1 MNNLLTI
8 ILILK
13 DRPEYTRKV
22 MSYLNRIP
30 CPFKILI
37 ADGGKD
43 KGIQATLE
51 NYYNHPDISYEYIRY
66 PYDETLTEFHNKLED
81 VTKRVKTPYAMMAD
95 NDDQIVL
102 DGIYKSI
109 EFLENNPDYCCSRGN
124 VISYARG
131 DFSGRGINLYPD
143 YPENIIG
150 TSAQERLRNICTH
163 FHSSWHNV
171 IRTNYLLATF
181 KLLNLVN
188 PNDFRSM
195 GQFPGFFIALW
206 GNEHRGDYKFLM
218 HGAGSTRTAAPFPP
232 QHDWIQEEGWIENFS
247 RLTDTVAV
255 GLSAVDGIDIAV
267 ARDLFCNYYYMM
279 YTSRVPHHLDILEQ
293 NIEASKSVNK
303 SNEELTPLVEEIRG
317 LIT

>member
-13 DRPEYTRKV
+13 DRTDYTRKV
-22 MSYLNRIP
+22 MSYLNGIP

-43 KGIQATLE
+43 KKIQATLE
-51 NYYNHPDISYEYIRY
+51 SYNNYPNISYEYIRY
-66 PYDETLTEFHNKLED
+66 PHDETLTEFHNKLED

-95 NDDQIVL
+95 NDDQIVME
-102 DGIYKSI
+102 GIYKSI
-109 EFLENNPDYCCSRGN
+109 EFLENNPDYCCSRGS
-124 VISYARG
+124 VISYGGG
-131 DFSGRGINLYPD
+131 DFSGRGINLYSD
-143 YPENIIG
+143 YLEDVTG
-150 TSAQERLRNICTH
+150 STAQERLLNMCSYYH
-163 FHSSWHNV
+163 ANWHNV
-171 IRTNYLLATF
+171 IRTNHLLATF
-181 KLLNLVN
+181 KLLKIANSS
-188 PNDFRSM
+188 DFRFSA
-195 GQFPGFFIALW
+195 QFPTFFNALW
-206 GNEHRGDYKFLM
+206 GNEHREDYEFLM
-218 HGAGSTRTAAPFPP
+218 HGAGSPRTAPPFPS
-232 QHDWIQEEGWIENFS
+232 QNKWIQKEGWIENFACLS
-247 RLTDTVAV
+247 EMVSV

>member
-13 DRPEYTRKV
+13 DRPEYTREV
-22 MSYLNRIP
+22 MSYLNGIP
-30 CPFKILI
+30 CPFRILI
-37 ADGGKD
+37 ADGGED
-43 KGIQATLE
+43 EEIQKTLE
-51 NYYNHPDISYEYIRY
+51 NYDNYPNISYEYIRY
-66 PYDETLTEFHNKLED
+66 PYDKNLTKFHNKLED
-81 VTKRVKTPYAMMAD
+81 VTKRVKTPYAVMAD
-95 NDDQIVL
+95 NDDQIVME
-102 DGIYKSI
+102 GIYKSI
-109 EFLENNPDYCCSRGN
+109 EFLENNPDYCCSRGS
-124 VISYARG
+124 VISYGGG
-131 DFSGRGINLYPD
+131 DFSGRGTNLYSD
-143 YPENIIG
+143 YPEDITG
-150 TSAQERLRNICTH
+150 STAQERLLNICTH

-188 PNDFRSM
+188 PNDFRST

-232 QHDWIQEEGWIENFS
+232 QHSWIQQEGWVENFACLS
-247 RLTDTVAV
+247 EMVSV
-255 GLSAVDGIDIAV
+255 GLNAVDGIDIAV
-267 ARDLFCNYYYMM
+267 ARDLFCDYYYMM
-279 YTSRVPHHLDILEQ
+279 YTSRVPHHLDILKQ
-293 NIEASKSVNK
+293 NIKASKSLNK